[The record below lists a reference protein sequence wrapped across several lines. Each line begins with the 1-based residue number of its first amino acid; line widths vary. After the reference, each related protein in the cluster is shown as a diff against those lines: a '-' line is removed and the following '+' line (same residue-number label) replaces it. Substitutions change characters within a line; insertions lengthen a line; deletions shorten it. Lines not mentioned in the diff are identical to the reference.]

1 MKFAPVL
8 ALAFVAQPAVVQLAV
23 AQDVLNQVAV
33 AQHRG
38 PDLLLYNYR
47 VGPESG
53 LGLRVTN
60 CEGPAFLWQI
70 RAREPGEGGFG
81 DWVPLAFESLDKH
94 GSGGARY
101 AFRSP
106 APRPGDL
113 EHRVLYLHLRDRRLV
128 PSSVVVDGSGE
139 GPAEEPGGEIL
150 DFDWGLGGVALPAG
164 LVVSDSQPWWEFL
177 EITAENANAAHPDA
191 AVLVDSSAWAEG
203 AGGPRTHGAGTTLR
217 GAPRAGDQDLG
228 QVLAIAAHLT
238 DSDGDGLVDAP
249 EVESA
254 GGLLTFTLS
263 GPSRVP
269 LITLFDVDEP
279 GGFLRSFQGD
289 VLLGEEEIPA
299 GEDLS
304 TQTLWLPGG
313 FSLITRIEVELAGSG
328 AVVDL
333 TIHGCPAIINF
344 DESST
349 GVPLALEAGQEV
361 FGEYAGLG
369 LFDVL
374 AGTNN
379 DPDHPDLAILFD
391 TAQPSGEDF
400 DLLTPGPGIGND
412 LPRKKILILAEDDA
426 DSDGDGLVDDPDD
439 ETAGGVITFQW
450 ITSDVYFLSATVID
464 VDLDETAFVRIHDQ
478 ARDAWVVLPFASL
491 GDNSVQTVSRLVGT
505 TRVIEF
511 HFSGSGGVVEL
522 RVCSD

>member
-1 MKFAPVL
+1 
-8 ALAFVAQPAVVQLAV
+8 
-23 AQDVLNQVAV
+23 
-33 AQHRG
+33 
-38 PDLLLYNYR
+38 
-47 VGPESG
+47 
-53 LGLRVTN
+53 
-60 CEGPAFLWQI
+60 
-70 RAREPGEGGFG
+70 
-81 DWVPLAFESLDKH
+81 
-94 GSGGARY
+94 
-101 AFRSP
+101 
-106 APRPGDL
+106 
-113 EHRVLYLHLRDRRLV
+113 
-128 PSSVVVDGSGE
+128 
-139 GPAEEPGGEIL
+139 
-150 DFDWGLGGVALPAG
+150 
-164 LVVSDSQPWWEFL
+164 
-177 EITAENANAAHPDA
+177 
-191 AVLVDSSAWAEG
+191 
-203 AGGPRTHGAGTTLR
+203 
-217 GAPRAGDQDLG
+217 
-228 QVLAIAAHLT
+228 
-238 DSDGDGLVDAP
+238 
-249 EVESA
+249 
-254 GGLLTFTLS
+254 
-263 GPSRVP
+263 
-269 LITLFDVDEP
+269 ITLFDVDEP

-304 TQTLWLPGG
+304 TQTLWIPGG
-313 FSLITRIEVELAGSG
+313 FSLPTRIEVELAGSG

-349 GVPLALEAGQEV
+349 GVPLALVPGQEV

-478 ARDAWVVLPFASL
+478 AQDAWVVLPFASL